1 MRDFGGDYGDMARAY
16 YGCDF
21 DPYADE
27 AINERLYKSYA
38 RDRNDGETHEDMAK
52 CYGSNAAEFLKRYD
66 AEQAEHSELMKQH
79 RRAAE

>member
-1 MRDFGGDYGDMARAY
+1 MSDY
-16 YGCDF
+16 YGADARWF
-21 DPYADE
+21 YGQQRDPHDDE

-66 AEQAEHSELMKQH
+66 AEQAEHSELMRQH